1 MRRLAVSLVL
11 LGLCATAQAGPKSR
25 QTAKLASG
33 ISAAVSGGVVLG
45 GFVLAPD
52 AKPFHKPLLYT
63 GVGMLFIAPSAGEF
77 YAGQYLTIGMGVR
90 AAATGL
96 AIYTLQTQTKI
107 ITCDDASTSDEKC
120 EGFTD
125 NAAPILGVAA
135 IMFIGGVW
143 YDVLDAGD
151 AADRYNRKHG
161 YAVTPTAM
169 RGPQGMVPGLAIS
182 GSW

>member
-1 MRRLAVSLVL
+1 
-11 LGLCATAQAGPKSR
+11 
-25 QTAKLASG
+25 
-33 ISAAVSGGVVLG
+33 
-45 GFVLAPD
+45 
-52 AKPFHKPLLYT
+52 
-63 GVGMLFIAPSAGEF
+63 
-77 YAGQYLTIGMGVR
+77 MGVR

-96 AIYTLQTQTKI
+96 AIYTLQTQTKV

-161 YAVTPTAM
+161 YSVTPTAM
-169 RGPQGMVPGLAIS
+169 RAPQGIVPGLAIS